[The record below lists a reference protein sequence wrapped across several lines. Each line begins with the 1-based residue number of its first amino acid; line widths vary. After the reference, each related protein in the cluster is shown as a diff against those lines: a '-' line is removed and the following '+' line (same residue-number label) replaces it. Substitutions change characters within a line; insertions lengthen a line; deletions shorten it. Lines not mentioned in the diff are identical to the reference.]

1 MESILISLI
10 VSFLIALLVR
20 MYFNEETKLNNES
33 TKKKLSKKLNESNKL
48 FRRPLRPKDGK
59 IKIALLTNEL
69 PPIVYG
75 GVSTWILNFMK
86 MFKDNPKVEVI
97 PFFLAHIDNPH
108 PSFEKNYPGL
118 RILYKDTIVKD
129 IKN

>member
-20 MYFNEETKLNNES
+20 MYFNEETKLKNES

-69 PPIVYG
+69 PFKTK
-75 GVSTWILNFMK
+75 STDRISCQFNLWTLSK
-86 MFKDNPKVEVI
+86 P
-97 PFFLAHIDNPH
+97 LL
-108 PSFEKNYPGL
+108 GL
-118 RILYKDTIVKD
+118 LWMAY
-129 IKN
+129 